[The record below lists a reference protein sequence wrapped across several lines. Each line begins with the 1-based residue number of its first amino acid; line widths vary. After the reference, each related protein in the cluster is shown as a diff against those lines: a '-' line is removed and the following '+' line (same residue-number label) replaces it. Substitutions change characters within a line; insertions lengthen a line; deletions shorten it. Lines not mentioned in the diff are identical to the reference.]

1 MPTQRKR
8 PVKRRLQGATNLS
21 PTEAAFVTE
30 LPRKTVEQAI
40 DRGEVEPVPAEG
52 SGANARGLDEPAVVY
67 LRIRSEVG
75 DLLTAKARRE
85 MYRALRTEKPVRS
98 RLELGPIVVSTT
110 EAVRQVRER
119 MQRLRRARA
128 AVHADPEIRGGEP
141 VVRGTRIPVHML
153 ADLKKAGE
161 TRERILEDYPAL
173 DAKLL
178 EDALLYASL
187 NPRRGRPRAA
197 PWHERKPRR
206 VLRADGLRGGK

>member
-8 PVKRRLQGATNLS
+8 PVQRRRQGATNLS

-40 DRGEVEPVPAEG
+40 DRGEVEPVPAER
-52 SGANARGLDEPAVVY
+52 SGEASRVLDEPAVVY

-85 MYRALRTEKPVRS
+85 VYRALRAEKPVRS
-98 RLELGPIVVSTT
+98 RLEFGPIVVSTT
-110 EAVRQVRER
+110 EAVRKVRAR
-119 MQRLRRARA
+119 MQRLRRARV
-128 AVHADPEIRGGEP
+128 AVHVDPEIRGGEP

-153 ADLKKAGE
+153 VDLEKAGE
-161 TRERILEDYPAL
+161 TRDRILEDYPGL
-173 DAKLL
+173 DAGLL

-187 NPRRGRPRAA
+187 HPRRGRPRAA
-197 PWHERKPRR
+197 LWHERKPRQ
-206 VLRADGLRGGK
+206 VLKPSNARGP